1 MKTMRLA
8 ALLVLASSAL
18 FAQSPFDG
26 TWALNQ
32 QKSKLVGETMTIEDA
47 GEGAIKFVGPNFS
60 TTVKTDGTKA
70 ETPAGGTM
78 AMVKKDDNTYHR
90 TDWFKDKEL
99 GQADWKLSD
108 GGKTL
113 TIDEH
118 GTMPNG
124 QQYNNT
130 STHTRVSG
138 TTGLVGTWK
147 TTSVKMS
154 NPVTF
159 KMKLTGDDL
168 VWDIPEI
175 QGSLKAKTDGKD
187 AHPAGPTVPESL
199 TLAVTKQGPRTLSM
213 TEKLQGKTIFTGTY
227 TISADGK
234 TMTMEGKNA
243 KGEPVKEIWQKQG
256 R

>member
-1 MKTMRLA
+1 MKTVTLA

-32 QKSKLVGETMTIEDA
+32 EKSKLVGETMTIEDA
-47 GEGAIKFVGPNFS
+47 GGGALKFVNPNFS

-70 ETPAGGTM
+70 QTPEGGTT
-78 AMVKKDDNTYHR
+78 AIVKKDDNTYHR

-99 GQADWKLSD
+99 GQSDWKLSN

-113 TIDEH
+113 TIDEK

-124 QQYNNT
+124 QPYNNT
-130 STHTRVSG
+130 TTCTRVSG
-138 TTGLVGTWK
+138 TNGLVGQWK

-175 QGSLKAKTDGKD
+175 QGSLNAKTDGKD
-187 AHPAGPTVPESL
+187 AHPTGPTVPESL

-227 TISADGK
+227 TVSADGK

-243 KGEPVKEIWQKQG
+243 KGEPVKELWQKQG
-256 R
+256 S

>member
-1 MKTMRLA
+1 MKTVSLA

-47 GEGAIKFVGPNFS
+47 GDGAIKFVNPNFS

-70 ETPAGGTM
+70 QTPEGGTM
-78 AMVKKDDNTYHR
+78 AIVKKDDNTYHR

-99 GQADWKLSD
+99 SQADWKLSN

-113 TIDEH
+113 TVDEQ

-130 STHTRVSG
+130 NSFTRVSG
-138 TTGLVGTWK
+138 TAGLVGKWK

-168 VWDIPEI
+168 VWDIPEF
-175 QGSLKAKTDGKD
+175 QGSLKAKTDGQD
-187 AHPAGPTVPESL
+187 AHPTGPTVPESF

-227 TISADGK
+227 TVSADGK
-234 TMTMEGKNA
+234 TMTMDGKNA

-256 R
+256 S

>member
-1 MKTMRLA
+1 MKIMRLA
-8 ALLVLASSAL
+8 VLLVLASSAL

-32 QKSKLVGETMTIEDA
+32 QKSKLIGDTTTIEDA
-47 GEGAIKFVGPNFS
+47 GDGAVKFVSPNFS

-70 ETPAGGTM
+70 QTPGGGTV
-78 AMVKKDDNTYHR
+78 AIVKKDDNTYHR

-99 GQADWKLSD
+99 GQSDWKLSN

-113 TIDEH
+113 TIDEK

-124 QQYNNT
+124 QAYNNT
-130 STHTRVSG
+130 SVLTRVSG
-138 TTGLVGTWK
+138 TAGLVGKWK

-159 KMKLTGDDL
+159 KMALTGDEL

-175 QGSLKAKTDGKD
+175 QGKVKAKTDGTD
-187 AHPAGPTVPESL
+187 THPTGPTVPESL
-199 TLAVTKQGPRTLSM
+199 PIAVTKPGARTLSM
-213 TEKLQGKTIFTGTY
+213 TEKLQGKTVFTGTY
-227 TISADGK
+227 TVSADGK
-234 TMTMEGKNA
+234 TMTMEGKNEN
-243 KGEPVKEIWQKQG
+243 GEPVKEIWQKQG
-256 R
+256 S